1 MNYSP
6 FVAFDLISSLV
17 AVLVVAASV
26 LFVVLLVRLMLAATR
41 ALNAIA
47 LDRTVRLDLLLADG
61 DGPDAHRPD
70 AHRPDA
76 DRPDADGPEGSTPA

>member
-17 AVLVVAASV
+17 GVLVVAASV
-26 LFVVLLVRLMLAATR
+26 LFVVLLVRLILAATR
-41 ALNAIA
+41 ALNAIT

-70 AHRPDA
+70 A

>member
-6 FVAFDLISSLV
+6 FGAFDLISSLV
-17 AVLVVAASV
+17 AWLVVAASV

-61 DGPDAHRPD
+61 DGPDA
-70 AHRPDA
+70 

>member
-70 AHRPDA
+70 A
-76 DRPDADGPEGSTPA
+76 DRPDGDGPEGSTPA

>member
-6 FVAFDLISSLV
+6 FGAFDLISSLV
-17 AVLVVAASV
+17 AWIVVAAVV

-61 DGPDAHRPD
+61 DGPDA
-70 AHRPDA
+70 
-76 DRPDADGPEGSTPA
+76 DRRDGPEGSTPA

>member
-70 AHRPDA
+70 A
-76 DRPDADGPEGSTPA
+76 DRPDADGREGSTPA

>member
-26 LFVVLLVRLMLAATR
+26 LFVVVLVRLMLAATR

-70 AHRPDA
+70 A

>member
-6 FVAFDLISSLV
+6 FGAFDLISSLV
-17 AVLVVAASV
+17 AVSVVAASV

-70 AHRPDA
+70 A
-76 DRPDADGPEGSTPA
+76 DGPEGSTPA

>member
-26 LFVVLLVRLMLAATR
+26 LFVVVLVRLMLAATR

-61 DGPDAHRPD
+61 DGPDA
-70 AHRPDA
+70 

>member
-6 FVAFDLISSLV
+6 FGAFDLISSLV
-17 AVLVVAASV
+17 AVSVVAASV

-70 AHRPDA
+70 A
-76 DRPDADGPEGSTPA
+76 DRPDGDGPEGSTPA